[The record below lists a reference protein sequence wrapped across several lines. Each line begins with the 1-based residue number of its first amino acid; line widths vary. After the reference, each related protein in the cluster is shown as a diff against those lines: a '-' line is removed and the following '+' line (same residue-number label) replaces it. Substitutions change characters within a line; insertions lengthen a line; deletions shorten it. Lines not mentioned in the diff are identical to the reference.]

1 MNCPL
6 GRIVEDSTLPV
17 RVQVICV
24 LSSLSI
30 QERVKR
36 LHEIGS
42 HSCSVI
48 PRTASPL
55 LIGRCRWAQRA
66 CHELRLRIDSP

>member
-6 GRIVEDSTLPV
+6 GRIVEDSTLSV

-24 LSSLSI
+24 LFSLSI

-36 LHEIGS
+36 LHESGS
-42 HSCSVI
+42 RSRSMI
-48 PRTASPL
+48 PGTASPL
-55 LIGRCRWAQRA
+55 LIGPRRWAQRP